1 MCIDMIADDGT
12 IITVYDQIKKQE
24 QEDDNNNNHSLMF
37 FVLMHSNSSSLP
49 HQAFPMMVL
58 PSIFI

>member
-1 MCIDMIADDGT
+1 MIADDGT

-24 QEDDNNNNHSLMF
+24 QEDNNNNNHSLMF
-37 FVLMHSNSSSLP
+37 FVLMHSSSNLP